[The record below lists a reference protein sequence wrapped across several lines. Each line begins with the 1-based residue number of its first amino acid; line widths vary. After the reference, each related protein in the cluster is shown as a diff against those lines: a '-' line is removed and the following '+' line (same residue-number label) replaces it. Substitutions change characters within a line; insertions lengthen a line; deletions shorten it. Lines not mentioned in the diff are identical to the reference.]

1 MLPEVCLLLAAA
13 VSPAT
18 PATVLFADRQVQLE
32 PALEDAN
39 DLWVRAADLPR
50 INGFELKPQGACREE
65 LCIPVQ
71 QEGEGALVVKR
82 GGGTRFNLTAFARML
97 GQAFVH
103 DAEARVWSFGEIP
116 VLRASFL
123 DGGIAPDFALPDH
136 KGRTVRLS
144 DFRGKKVLLLAW
156 ASW

>member
-1 MLPEVCLLLAAA
+1 MMPEVFLLLAAA
-13 VSPAT
+13 VAPAT
-18 PATVLFADRQVQLE
+18 QVTVLFADRQVQLE
-32 PALEDAN
+32 SALEDPN
-39 DLWVRAADLPR
+39 DLWVKAADLPR
-50 INGFELKPQGACREE
+50 VNGFGLKPQGACREE
-65 LCIPVQ
+65 LCIPVK

-82 GGGTRFNLTAFARML
+82 GGETRFNLTAFARKL

-103 DAEARVWSFGEIP
+103 DAETRVWSFGEIP